1 MKGSLFSTVLEIY
14 KKRNNTESHKNA
26 SRLWQTRT

>member
-1 MKGSLFSTVLEIY
+1 MKGSLLNMVLEIY
-14 KKRNNTESHKNA
+14 KKEKTESHKNA

>member
-14 KKRNNTESHKNA
+14 KKEIIQNHIKMQAYSG
-26 SRLWQTRT
+26 

>member
-14 KKRNNTESHKNA
+14 KKEITQNHIKMQADSG
-26 SRLWQTRT
+26 